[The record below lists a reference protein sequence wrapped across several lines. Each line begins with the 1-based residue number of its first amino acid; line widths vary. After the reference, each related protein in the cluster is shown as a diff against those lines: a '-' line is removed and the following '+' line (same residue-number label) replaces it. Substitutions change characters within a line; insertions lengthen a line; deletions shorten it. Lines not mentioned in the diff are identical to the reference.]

1 MSERELAYVQKHAAD
16 LMNAQEKAKCEAYCD
31 AYKQYLDASKIEREA
46 VKEAIRL
53 AEKKGFRPFSRGLKV
68 SAGDKI
74 YRNIHGKAV
83 IFAVVGKKS
92 LAEGANIAAAHVD
105 APRLDLKQL
114 PLYEDSEI
122 AMLKTHYYGGVR
134 KYQWVTVPLELH
146 GTIALKDGTSIDV
159 KIGSD
164 PGDPLFCITDLLP
177 HLAADQNKKTLGE
190 AFTGENL
197 NILAGSWP
205 EEGSEKERVKA
216 SVLRLIHEK
225 YGITEADLISA
236 ELEAVPAANARDI
249 GFDRSL
255 IGAYGHDDRVCAFAE
270 LQAILEVE
278 NPEKTAV
285 CILADKEEIG
295 SVGVT
300 GMKSYAFECFLE
312 DMCDCQ
318 GVKLR
323 HCLERSYCISADVTA
338 AFDPNYPEAF
348 EKRNNAKINYGI
360 GVCKFTG
367 AHGKSGANDAPAEVV
382 AKLRRMFDDAG
393 VIWQMCELGKVDQGG
408 GGTVAAYMSVRN
420 LVTID
425 AGVPVLS
432 MHSPFEVVAKLDCYM
447 TYKGIKAL
455 YASK

>member
-1 MSERELAYVQKHAAD
+1 MADKEFFYVQKHVAD
-16 LMNAQEKAKCEAYCD
+16 QLDAGEKAKCDAYCQ
-31 AYKQYLDASKIEREA
+31 AYKRYLDAAKIEREA
-46 VKEAIRL
+46 VQEAIRL
-53 AEKKGFRPFSRGLKV
+53 AEAKGFRPFTRGKQLT
-68 SAGDKI
+68 AGDKI
-74 YRNIHGKAV
+74 YRSIHGKA
-83 IFAVVGKKS
+83 ILLAVVGKKS
-92 LAEGANIAAAHVD
+92 LADGANIAAAHVD
-105 APRLDLKQL
+105 SPRLDLKQI
-114 PLYEDSEI
+114 PLYEDSEL

-146 GTIALKDGTSIDV
+146 GTIALKDGTSLNV
-159 KIGSD
+159 KIGSAPD
-164 PGDPLFCITDLLP
+164 DPLFCITDLLP
-177 HLAADQNKKTLGE
+177 HLSADQNKKTLAE

-197 NILAGSWP
+197 NILVGSLP
-205 EEGSEKERVKA
+205 EKEPGKERVKA
-216 SVLRLIHEK
+216 TVLQLLHEK

-249 GFDRSL
+249 GFDRSM

-300 GMKSYAFECFLE
+300 GMKSYAFECFME

-338 AFDPNYPEAF
+338 AFDPNYPEVY
-348 EKRNNAKINYGI
+348 EKRNSAKINYGV

-367 AHGKSGANDAPAEVV
+367 ARGKSGANDAPAEVV

-408 GGTVAAYMSVRN
+408 GGTVAAYMAVRN
-420 LVTID
+420 IPTID

-432 MHSPFEVVAKLDCYM
+432 MHSPYEVVAKLDCYM
-447 TYKGIKAL
+447 TYKGMKAL
-455 YASK
+455 YREK